1 MKLVIDTLLK
11 KRFPDFLD
19 LFDPIKKVIIIL
31 LLLSFLLATSFCLAV
46 ATFSELAIEAQFFGM
61 ESLLGYQNE
70 RILILAFSF
79 LSFSLFLS
87 ESIGQISGG
96 TKNLHRQFL
105 LRLSQQIEAR
115 FLGDISDRKYSE
127 KIQNLFHSS
136 RKRFGFFQ
144 QILSLIALS
153 SFSGFFFLLGL
164 ALKMPTPLYFFIGGS
179 LLASCVALLGSAI
192 WLRTGFSKFMEEF
205 QETYRN
211 LSIETKYLFHLPS
224 GDLDVP
230 IIDGVNGTNSYF
242 QFFELGQSHESHL
255 VFKNFSFTLPTQKVI
270 SVCASKEFQESAFH
284 SLLFRW
290 KDPDLGQIRLFKND
304 LRNYKREGRQKHF
317 RALKNCDFLLPL
329 NIRDNLTIFCK
340 DAPEDSTL
348 LKAMEFAGL
357 QSRLPKNLNA
367 PLIGKRF
374 HLSGMDRF
382 RLSIARLWLLK
393 EAQVF
398 YLYSPFLGLQEHEM
412 AEASKLLKKLAQD
425 RQIVFLV
432 SDNREEDPFSDYVF
446 FFPLDKNPVL
456 STAKELS
463 RRQPSYAKWN
473 QPSDIQRTL
482 EIQLETESGQPLT
495 LCWGLLPGK
504 LQELW
509 WHHLWETL
517 GQTQIGFEQRF
528 FGWRTEEKY
537 QEKRANLL
545 NTAIH
550 NINKHFQEKYSIP
563 QLAHPKMGQNEL
575 NQLHHHFENLMG
587 QSWNPSPFLQ
597 NLPQKIH
604 ESIRALNDLVHDFEY
619 SSRTQNPP
627 HGHRVVSGFQLRT
640 IPYHQQL
647 IPGDC
652 FSEFTFEN
660 QAGDI
665 VTDYCQL
672 GKNWSEV
679 CEDNDE
685 HIKQENISPLRYFSS
700 SFICNF
706 HDLPS
711 IEAEQLRA
719 KVIAFIDKKRLMGW
733 NVQGTDPKNALGHI
747 PLARL
752 RTAPNN
758 RAPNQSQ
765 FSQITQ
771 IRSITLRQGDRFV
784 SKELPNFVPYYENLQ
799 DEK

>member
-1 MKLVIDTLLK
+1 MKLAFDNLLK
-11 KRFPDFLD
+11 KKFPDFSD
-19 LFDPIKKVIIIL
+19 LFDPIKKVILTL
-31 LLLSFLLATSFCLAV
+31 LLLSPLLATSFSLAV
-46 ATFSELAIEAQFFGM
+46 ATLSDLATEAQFFGL
-61 ESLLGYQNE
+61 EGLSFQHE
-70 RILILAFSF
+70 RILIFVFSF
-79 LSFSLFLS
+79 FSFSLFLS
-87 ESIGQISGG
+87 ESMGQVSGG
-96 TKNLHRQFL
+96 TRNLHRKFL
-105 LRLSQQIEAR
+105 LRFCEQIEAR
-115 FLGDISDRKYSE
+115 FLGEISDRALSE
-127 KIQNLFHSS
+127 NIQNLFQSS
-136 RKRFGFFQ
+136 KRWFRFFQ
-144 QILSLIALS
+144 LFLSLISLS
-153 SFSGFFFLLGL
+153 SFSGFFILLGL
-164 ALKMPTPLYFFIGGS
+164 ALKIPATPYFLIVGF
-179 LLASCVALLGSAI
+179 LLASCLLLLGSAI
-192 WLRTGFSKFMEEF
+192 WLRTGFSKFMEDF

-224 GDLDVP
+224 GNMDVP
-230 IIDGVNGTNSYF
+230 KIDGANGTNSYF
-242 QFFELGQSHESHL
+242 QFFELSQSHESHP

-270 SVCASKEFQESAFH
+270 SVCASKEFQESALH

-317 RALKNCDFLLPL
+317 RASKNCNFLLPL
-329 NIRDNLTIFCK
+329 NTRDNLTIFCK
-340 DAPEDSTL
+340 DVPDDSTL
-348 LKAMEFAGL
+348 QKAIEFAGL
-357 QSRLPKNLNA
+357 RGRLPKNLNT
-367 PLIGKRF
+367 PIVGNRS
-374 HLSGMDRF
+374 HLSRMDQF

-393 EAQVF
+393 DAQVF
-398 YLYSPFLGLQEHEM
+398 YLYSPYLGLLEHER

-432 SDNREEDPFSDYVF
+432 SDTREEDQFSDYVF

-456 STAKELS
+456 STAKELH
-463 RRQPSYAKWN
+463 RRQSSYSKWN

-482 EIQLETESGQPLT
+482 EIQFETESGQPLT
-495 LCWGLLPGK
+495 LRWEILPGK
-504 LQELW
+504 LQTLW

-545 NTAIH
+545 NTAIR

-563 QLAHPKMGQNEL
+563 QLAHSKMEQNEL

-604 ESIRALNDLVHDFEY
+604 DSIRALNDLVHDFEY
-619 SSRTQNPP
+619 SSRTQNAP
-627 HGHRVVSGFQLRT
+627 HGHRVVSGFQFRT

-647 IPGDC
+647 IPEDC

-685 HIKQENISPLRYFSS
+685 HIKQENISPLRFFSS

-711 IEAEQLRA
+711 IEAEQLKA
-719 KVIAFIDKKRLMGW
+719 KVIAFIDKKRLLGW

-758 RAPNQSQ
+758 RTPNQSE

-771 IRSITLRQGDRFV
+771 IRSITLRQDDRFI